1 MLSTKVILKYPPGSL
16 VKSKKVEIGRLLPLA
31 HIEGIISGEVY
42 AEEIHA
48 INPTVFE
55 HPKFNQAEKIVN
67 RILQPQNLD
76 DAPIESAI
84 HGNDALCVVEVE
96 KDVFVAVIDVC
107 FESPDGLGYEV
118 EKLRKKRLRLC
129 DIDDPDLRD
138 VDLEACSMDP
148 WVQRLKIV
156 CYKLLVILFGKS

>member
-1 MLSTKVILKYPPGSL
+1 M
-16 VKSKKVEIGRLLPLA
+16 
-31 HIEGIISGEVY
+31 
-42 AEEIHA
+42 
-48 INPTVFE
+48 
-55 HPKFNQAEKIVN
+55 N
-67 RILQPQNLD
+67 RNLQPQNLD

-96 KDVFVAVIDVC
+96 KDVFVAVC
-107 FESPDGLGYEV
+107 FESLDGLGYEV

-129 DIDDPDLRD
+129 DIDDSDLRD

-156 CYKLLVILFGKS
+156 CYKLLVILFGKN

>member
-1 MLSTKVILKYPPGSL
+1 MLSAKVILKYPPGSL
-16 VKSKKVEIGRLLPLA
+16 FKSKKVEIGRLLPLA
-31 HIEGIISGEVY
+31 HIEGIVSGDVY

-48 INPTVFE
+48 INLAVFE
-55 HPKFNQAEKIVN
+55 HPKFKRAERIVN
-67 RILQPQNLD
+67 RNLQPQNLD

-96 KDVFVAVIDVC
+96 KDVFVAVC
-107 FESPDGLGYEV
+107 FESLDGLGYEV

-156 CYKLLVILFGKS
+156 CYKLLVILFGKN